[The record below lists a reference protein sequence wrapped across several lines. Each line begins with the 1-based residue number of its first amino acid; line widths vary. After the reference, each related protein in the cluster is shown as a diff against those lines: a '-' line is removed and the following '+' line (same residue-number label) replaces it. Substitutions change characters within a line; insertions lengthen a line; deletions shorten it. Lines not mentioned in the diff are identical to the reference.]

1 MGLDRGMGLIGIN
14 GDVCPLDSE
23 ATQTLR
29 LILVGK
35 TGAGKSATGNSI
47 LGQSHFQ
54 SLLSASPVTT
64 KCSVG
69 KGRWDRWNLEVMDT
83 PDLFSSNIPKADQ
96 RWWEW
101 GRCVLLSSPGP
112 HVLVLVTQ
120 LGRFTAHDQVAI
132 RTIKAMFGDQV
143 VAHTIVLFTRKED
156 LEGDSLQEYVRDC
169 NNHELRKLVAECQ
182 GRMCA
187 FDNRASGLEQ
197 KVQMTELMALVEQ
210 VLREHGGTPYTGGP
224 YLLLRTPEFAS
235 PEDRLRRVVSNLAE
249 RMQRHQR
256 GWLAGLLAWT
266 KVPRNRWRVALATM
280 LLGGTI
286 LFCVLHYWQRAN
298 ATSPRADPQLR
309 NH

>member
-1 MGLDRGMGLIGIN
+1 MVRDEENIY
-14 GDVCPLDSE
+14 DSE

-35 TGAGKSATGNSI
+35 TGTGKSATGNSI
-47 LGQSHFQ
+47 LGQSHFK
-54 SLLSASPVTT
+54 SLLSTSPVTT

-69 KGRWDRWNLEVMDT
+69 KVRWDHWNLEVMDT
-83 PDLFSSNIPKADQ
+83 PDLFSSNIPKTDQ

-101 GRCVLLSSPGP
+101 GHCVLLSSPGP

-120 LGRFTAHDQVAI
+120 LGRFTAHDQVAV
-132 RTIKAMFGDQV
+132 RTIKAMFGAQV

-169 NNHELRKLVAECQ
+169 NNHALRKLVAECR

-197 KVQMTELMALVEQ
+197 KAQMAEFMALVEQ
-210 VLREHGGTPYTGGP
+210 VLREHSGAPYIGGP
-224 YLLLRTPEFAS
+224 YHLLRNPELAS
-235 PEDRLRRVVSNLAE
+235 PEDRLRWVVSNLAAE
-249 RMQRHQR
+249 PMPRHQR
-256 GWLAGLLAWT
+256 GWLAELLAWA
-266 KVPRNRWRVALATM
+266 KVPRNRWRVALATI

-286 LFCVLHYWQRAN
+286 LLCVLHYWRRAN
-298 ATSPRADPQLR
+298 AMSPRADPQLR
-309 NH
+309 NR